1 MGTRLGSILTFP
13 PHRPHL
19 SILSA
24 LDLLGNLKARGNP
37 LSLLILSGQT
47 GSLRG
52 NTDKSICVRERLGP
66 AQPLSQGYP
75 RSLHLQTHTST
86 SKDRGVNS
94 HVAVA
99 SQRNRDHS
107 LQI

>member
-24 LDLLGNLKARGNP
+24 LDLLGNLKAQGNP

-52 NTDKSICVRERLGP
+52 NTDKSICVRER
-66 AQPLSQGYP
+66 QQWV
-75 RSLHLQTHTST
+75 Q
-86 SKDRGVNS
+86 
-94 HVAVA
+94 
-99 SQRNRDHS
+99 HS
-107 LQI
+107 LSAKATPGPCISRPTPAPPKTEV